1 MGVCAH
7 CGTEESMPFKCKFCG
22 SMFCSNHHLP
32 ENHDCI
38 GLQRFKEERG
48 RAPERWI
55 YEPFHE
61 KFKKRAG
68 REVERPLA
76 QRLIDYAKG
85 IDEAKVLRLILA
97 FIALVLLVE
106 LARLLL

>member
-7 CGTEESMPFKCKFCG
+7 CGTEESMPFTCKFCG
-22 SMFCSNHHLP
+22 EKYCANHHLP

-38 GLQRFKEERG
+38 GLERFKEERSKM
-48 RAPERWI
+48 PERWI

-61 KFKKRAG
+61 RYKRAAG
-68 REVERPLA
+68 REVEKPLV
-76 QRLIDYAKG
+76 QRLIDYARGLDKEK
-85 IDEAKVLRLILA
+85 ILRLILA
-97 FIALVLLVE
+97 FIGLVLLVE